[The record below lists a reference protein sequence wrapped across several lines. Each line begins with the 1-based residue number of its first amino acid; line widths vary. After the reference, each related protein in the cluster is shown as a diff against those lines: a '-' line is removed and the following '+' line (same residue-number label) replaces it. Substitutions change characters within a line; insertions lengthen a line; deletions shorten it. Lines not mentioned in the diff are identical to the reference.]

1 VVVGRAGR
9 ETGDVRPTFLFDGD
23 CAFCSAS
30 ARFVERRIP
39 TPAAVIPWQ
48 RADLA
53 ALGVTREACIEAVQ
67 WIGLD
72 GVVLAG
78 PVGIAALLRSS
89 NLFWR
94 PIGWLLG
101 LRPMIVLAWPIYRWV
116 SHNRHRLPGGT
127 PACAVTPYS
136 R

>member
-1 VVVGRAGR
+1 
-9 ETGDVRPTFLFDGD
+9 VRPVFLFDGD

-39 TPAAVIPWQ
+39 TPARVIPSQ

-53 ALGVTREACIEAVQ
+53 ALEVTREACLEAVQ
-67 WIGLD
+67 WIGPD
-72 GVVLAG
+72 GTVLAG

-89 NLFWR
+89 NTFWR
-94 PIGWLLG
+94 AIGWLLG
-101 LRPMIVLAWPIYRWV
+101 LRPVLVLAWPLYRWV
-116 SHNRHRLPGGT
+116 SRNRHRLPGGS
-127 PACAVTPYS
+127 PACAVDLTP

>member
-1 VVVGRAGR
+1 M
-9 ETGDVRPTFLFDGD
+9 VRPVFLFDGD

-39 TPAAVIPWQ
+39 TPAQVLPWQ

-53 ALGVTREACIEAVQ
+53 ALGVTRQACLDAVQ
-67 WIGLD
+67 WIDPD
-72 GVVLAG
+72 GTVSAG

-89 NLFWR
+89 NAFWR

-101 LRPMIVLAWPIYRWV
+101 WKPALVIAWPIYRWV
-116 SHNRHRLPGGT
+116 SKNRHRLPGGT
-127 PACAVTPYS
+127 PACAIDLAPPK
-136 R
+136 